1 MRPLREHRPI
11 KRRNARRG
19 CGLLIAL
26 TVLASLAPTSSRAQ
40 GADWPSRT
48 VTVIVGISAGGS
60 TDLMAR
66 IATKKISEDINQTF
80 VVENRVGGGGIVAAT
95 HVARAAPDGYTV
107 LFAASPHMA
116 VVPRIQT
123 VSYDP
128 VADFAPV
135 SAFSTGPF
143 ILTVR
148 SSLPVKTVAEFIA
161 YAKANKLNYGSSGI
175 GSVSHLSSELFFS
188 RAGIEATHVPF
199 RGGDQVMA
207 ALLGGQIDIYFS
219 PAANVM
225 PYANADQLKILMVA
239 TEQRMKPLP
248 HVPTIGE
255 FYPDSVLTSW
265 NGFFV
270 PAKTPKP
277 IVDKLARHIAAAAKD
292 PDIVAH
298 LTKLGIE
305 PNGTSPEEFAALIK
319 RQQPLFDA
327 AITTAKLKKE

>member
-1 MRPLREHRPI
+1 MRKSFEHRPTT
-11 KRRNARRG
+11 RRHAWRG
-19 CGLLIAL
+19 GGVLVAL
-26 TVLASLAPTSSRAQ
+26 AVVASLAPASSRAQ
-40 GADWPSRT
+40 GAEWPSRP

-66 IATKKISEDINQTF
+66 IATKKISESINQTF

-95 HVARAAPDGYTV
+95 HVARSAPDGYTV

-116 VVPRIQT
+116 VVPRIQA

-128 VADFAPV
+128 VADFTPV

-143 ILTVR
+143 ILAVR
-148 SSLPVKTVAEFIA
+148 SSMPVKTVAEFIA
-161 YAKANKLNYGSSGI
+161 YAKANKLNYASSGI
-175 GSVSHLSSELFFS
+175 GSVSHLASELFFS
-188 RAGIEATHVPF
+188 RAGIDATHVPF

-225 PYANADQLKILMVA
+225 PYADTDQLKILMVA
-239 TEQRMKPLP
+239 TEQRLKQLP
-248 HVPTIGE
+248 DVPTIGE
-255 FYPDSVLTSW
+255 FYPDSVLNSW
-265 NGFFV
+265 NGFFL
-270 PAKTPKP
+270 PAKTPKA
-277 IVDKLARHIAAAAKD
+277 IVDKLAKSIAAAAQD
-292 PDIVAH
+292 PEVVAH

-305 PNGTSPEEFAALIK
+305 PTGNSPEEFAALIK

-327 AITTAKLKKE
+327 AIKTAKLKRE